1 MIYAITEYVYG
12 QHKIQI
18 IQTWTKIELWI
29 NGEIHDK
36 CDCDPSK
43 NYALQGSINGE
54 PVEANIKCHTFR
66 DNEYRIKVN
75 GTLLKKDTYV
85 PLNSFYNPYQQ
96 NTQVQQKETIIKE
109 TLVKIRC
116 TYCRTLNN
124 DNNTFCIICGA
135 KL

>member
-1 MIYAITEYVYG
+1 MISKITEYIYG

-29 NGEIHDK
+29 DGNVHDK
-36 CDCDPSK
+36 CDLDASK
-43 NYALQGSINGE
+43 IFVLKGSINGE

-66 DNEYRIKVN
+66 AHEFRIKVN
-75 GTLLKKDTYV
+75 GTLLKQDTYV
-85 PLNSFYNPYQQ
+85 PLNNFYNPYQQ
-96 NTQVQQKETIIKE
+96 STQVQQKETIIKE

-124 DNNTFCIICGA
+124 DVDIFCVNCGA